1 MPKVSVIV
9 PIYNVEGYVKKSIES
24 VLCQTEAEI
33 EVILVDDGS
42 TDSSA
47 QICDEYA
54 ALDNRIRVIHKVNG
68 GLSSARNAG
77 AEAASSDYV
86 MFLDGDDYLKD
97 NAVERVYQVMQEYP
111 CDFVQFLYQE
121 VEEGQEPSPQ
131 QETQSI
137 YRAHT
142 ARELFENL
150 YRLGGVAASGATKLF
165 RRELVLQIPFENIR
179 HEDELWCTRA
189 FQRDLTVTYL
199 PEELYYY
206 VMRSGS
212 IIHSRFNRKKLDIF
226 SVSEERVEVLQKAGF
241 DDLMGLEYAKVFGS
255 ILRLF
260 MDAKNCGD
268 DAAADF
274 IRKKF
279 MDEKDNIKTY
289 ETLRGKFKLLFRLML
304 SYFGFIEIYRL
315 YWEIK
320 GDR

>member
-33 EVILVDDGS
+33 EIILVDDGS
-42 TDSSA
+42 TDGSG
-47 QICDEYA
+47 QLCDAFARKDE
-54 ALDNRIRVIHKVNG
+54 RIRVIHKPNG

-86 MFLDGDDYLKD
+86 MFLDGDDYLKS
-97 NAVERVYQVMQEYP
+97 NAVERAYETMREYP
-111 CDFVQFLYQE
+111 SDFVQFLYRE

-131 QETQSI
+131 QEAQPI

-189 FQRDLTVTYL
+189 FQRNLTVTYL

-226 SVSEERVEVLQKAGF
+226 SVSEERVKALQKAGF

-255 ILRLF
+255 ILGLYNEARN
-260 MDAKNCGD
+260 AD
-268 DAAADF
+268 DRAAAAELRNIFEKQKDG
-274 IRKKF
+274 IRR
-279 MDEKDNIKTY
+279 Y
-289 ETLRGKFKLLFRLML
+289 ARLPGKFQVLFRLMCRN
-304 SYFGFIEIYRL
+304 FAAVNIYRM
-315 YWEIK
+315 YWRMK
-320 GDR
+320 GD